1 MIILLQKQ
9 LKEEIMT
16 GGRPLAPLH
25 VTDNAREQL
34 QIMANSRTLPYAL
47 VRRAQIVLMSADGLN
62 NKTIA
67 EKVGLSG
74 RMVGIWRQRF
84 IDQGLM
90 GLYDEPKPGGPRSIS
105 DEQVARLIQQTLELK
120 PPNATH
126 WSCRSIAK
134 QTNISKSTV
143 QRIWSTFGI
152 QPHRQKHFTLSTDPF
167 FVEKVRDIVGLYLN
181 PPDKAMVL
189 CVDEKSQIQALDR
202 SQPVLPMG
210 LGYLQGITHQY
221 QRHGTLTL
229 FAALDLATGEVI
241 AQCKKRHRHQEFLQ
255 FLNYIEANVPKAL
268 DIHLVVD
275 NYATHKH
282 RKVKNWL
289 AARPRYHVHYTPTY
303 SSWLNQVEIWFN
315 IITQKAIRRG
325 SFRSVKQ
332 LIEKIDQFVKNYN
345 SKSNPF
351 TWTATADS
359 ILDKLK
365 KLMKVIHGTQ
375 HYIPMNNFN
384 LFFCFAN
391 MIEYGT
397 CDSHRAVSAAGAT
410 HPNG

>member
-1 MIILLQKQ
+1 
-9 LKEEIMT
+9 MT

-47 VRRAQIVLMSADGLN
+47 VRRAQIILMSADGLN

-375 HYIPMNNFN
+375 Q
-384 LFFCFAN
+384 
-391 MIEYGT
+391 
-397 CDSHRAVSAAGAT
+397 
-410 HPNG
+410 

>member
-1 MIILLQKQ
+1 
-9 LKEEIMT
+9 MT
-16 GGRPLAPLH
+16 GGRPLAPLQ
-25 VTDNAREQL
+25 VTDHAREQL

-47 VRRAQIVLMSADGLN
+47 VRRAQIILMSADGLN

-105 DEQVARLIQQTLELK
+105 DEQVARLIQQTLKQK
-120 PPNATH
+120 PPNANH

-134 QTNISKSTV
+134 QTQISKSTV

-210 LGYLQGITHQY
+210 LGYLEGITHQY

-241 AQCKKRHRHQEFLQ
+241 TQCKKRHRHQEFLQ
-255 FLNYIEANVPKAL
+255 FLNHIEANVPKTL

-282 RKVKNWL
+282 RKVKTWL

-359 ILDKLK
+359 ILNKLK
-365 KLMKVIHGTQ
+365 KLLKVIHGTQ
-375 HYIPMNNFN
+375 H
-384 LFFCFAN
+384 
-391 MIEYGT
+391 
-397 CDSHRAVSAAGAT
+397 
-410 HPNG
+410 